1 MNEFFLALNK
11 TVIESDIE
19 IEQITVKDLDKWSQ
33 FAEPIRVELENDYS
47 IEKIEEVVV
56 NHKLFAQLL
65 CTLSTIHDCAFFA
78 LIMNTDADKF
88 ISIFKSVIEVNQ
100 AYFDQ
105 DTAKKSKEK
114 TDNTWFD
121 SFQFLISKGHR
132 HKDILD
138 YSFGAF
144 LEYLKAA
151 QRNEQNSILSHSG
164 AIRVAYH
171 ADKKGFESYTKSL
184 KK

>member
-1 MNEFFLALNK
+1 MNEFFLAENR
-11 TVIESDIE
+11 TIVEGDIE
-19 IEQITVKDLDKWSQ
+19 IEQFKVKDLDKWSQ
-33 FAEPIRVELENDYS
+33 FAEPIRIDLEKDYS
-47 IEKIEEVVV
+47 EEKIEKVVIK
-56 NHKLFAQLL
+56 HKLFAQLL
-65 CTLSTIHDCAFFA
+65 CTLSTIHDCAFYMS
-78 LIMNTDADKF
+78 IMNADADKF
-88 ISIFKSVIEVNQ
+88 ISIFKSVIEVNK
-100 AYFDQ
+100 AFFDQ

-121 SFQFLISKGHR
+121 SFQFLISNGHR

-138 YSFGAF
+138 YSFGTF

-171 ADKKGFESYTKSL
+171 ADRKGFESYTKSL
-184 KK
+184 KI

>member
-1 MNEFFLALNK
+1 MNEFFLAENRA
-11 TVIESDIE
+11 VIESDIE
-19 IEQITVKDLDKWSQ
+19 IEQITVRNLDKWSQ

-47 IEKIEEVVV
+47 IEKIEEVVI

-105 DTAKKSKEK
+105 DIKKESRGK
-114 TDNTWFD
+114 TENTWFD

-132 HKDILD
+132 HNDILN
-138 YSFGAF
+138 YSFGTF

-151 QRNEQNSILSHSG
+151 QRNENNQMLSSVG
-164 AIRVAYH
+164 VMRVAYH
-171 ADKKGFESYTKSL
+171 ADKKDFEGYTKIL
-184 KK
+184 KN

>member
-1 MNEFFLALNK
+1 MNEFFLASNR

-19 IEQITVKDLDKWSQ
+19 IEQIKVKDLDKWSQ
-33 FAEPIRVELENDYS
+33 FAEPIRVELQNDYS
-47 IEKIEEVVV
+47 IKKIEEVIV

-78 LIMNTDADKF
+78 LVMNTDADKF

-100 AYFDQ
+100 AYFNQ
-105 DTAKKSKEK
+105 DTAKKSEK
-114 TDNTWFD
+114 KVDTTWFD

-132 HKDILD
+132 HEDLLN

-151 QRNEQNSILSHSG
+151 QRNEQNSILSYSG

-171 ADKKGFESYTKSL
+171 ADKKSFENYTKSL